1 MSDSRRS
8 FLKKLGIG
16 SAGFASILTNFG
28 SGIQKA
34 VTNQSLRSTPND
46 LKITKVSAAYCL
58 ESQRRMFLKIE
69 TNQGITGY
77 GEGTDAVVGGYYLA
91 KELGG
96 QIVGKN
102 PLDVY
107 RLFED
112 IRKYNGANTFSG
124 AQAGTFIGVL
134 SAIEIAL
141 WDLTGK
147 AVGLPVYRLIGG
159 KFRDSVHVYT
169 HPEVNNAPPAE
180 IAASCLAA
188 KNKGYDGIKVIVDY
202 SIYRDSG
209 IKQDYYNPTASN
221 RELDQIAKT
230 VGSVRDAIGPD
241 MALMVEMHTRYDLPT
256 GIRIV
261 KLLEQFNPTW
271 IEEPV
276 PAENMDALREIT
288 LSTNIPICVGENLF
302 LGYQFQELLEKK
314 AADIIMP
321 DIQKCGGIG
330 EGQRIANIANLHYV
344 PFAPHMVSSP
354 YGMMASAH
362 LCASVPNFYLME
374 TYQPALTTGWAGI
387 MEESPVIENSFL
399 KVSDKPGIGL
409 NLIEEGIRKYAT
421 PGIPFFA

>member
-1 MSDSRRS
+1 MFNSRRS
-8 FLKKLGIG
+8 FIKKLGIG
-16 SAGFASILTNFG
+16 GTAAVALYSNFG
-28 SGIQKA
+28 IGLQKA
-34 VTNQSLRSTPND
+34 VAVQPMNSAPSD

-58 ESQRRMFLKIE
+58 ESQRRMFVKIE

-112 IRKYNGANTFSG
+112 IRKYNGANVFSG
-124 AQAGTFIGVL
+124 AQAGTFVGVL

-141 WDLTGK
+141 WDVTGK
-147 AVGLPVYRLIGG
+147 ALELPVYRLIGG

-169 HPEVNNAPPAE
+169 HPEVNSAPPAE
-180 IAASCLAA
+180 IAASCLEAR
-188 KNKGYDGIKVIVDY
+188 NKGYDAIKFSVDY
-202 SIYRDSG
+202 SIYRNTG
-209 IKQDYYNPTASN
+209 IKQDDYNPTVSN
-221 RELDQIAKT
+221 KEIDLIVKI
-230 VGSVRDAIGPD
+230 VGSVREAVGPD
-241 MALMVEMHTRYDLPT
+241 MAIMVEMHTRYDVPT
-256 GIRIV
+256 SIRIIKV
-261 KLLEQFNPTW
+261 LEQFNPTW

-288 LSTNIPICVGENLF
+288 ESSNIPICVGENLY
-302 LGYQFQELLEKK
+302 LGYQFQQLLEKR

-362 LCASVPNFYLME
+362 LCSSVPNFYMME

-387 MEESPVIENSFL
+387 MEDTPVVENSFL

-409 NLIEEGIRKYAT
+409 KLIEDGIRKYAT
-421 PGIPFFA
+421 KGIPFFD

>member
-1 MSDSRRS
+1 MTNSRRS
-8 FLKKLGIG
+8 FLKKNGIG
-16 SAGFASILTNFG
+16 SVAGAAILTNFG

-34 VTNQSLRSTPND
+34 VANQTLRSTPSD
-46 LKITKVSAAYCL
+46 LKITKISAAYCL

-124 AQAGTFIGVL
+124 AQAGTFVGVL

-202 SIYRDSG
+202 STYRDLG

-221 RELDQIAKT
+221 KELDHIAKT
-230 VGSVRDAIGPD
+230 IGSVRDAVGPD
-241 MALMVEMHTRYDLPT
+241 MAIMVEMHTRYDLPT
-256 GIRIV
+256 AIRIV
-261 KLLEQFNPTW
+261 KVLEQFNPTW

-288 LSTNIPICVGENLF
+288 QSTNIPICVGENLY

-362 LCASVPNFYLME
+362 LCASVPNFYMME

-387 MEESPVIENSFL
+387 MEDTPVIENSFL

-409 NLIEEGIRKYAT
+409 NLIEDGIRKYAT
-421 PGIPFFA
+421 PGIPFFV

>member
-8 FLKKLGIG
+8 FLKTLGIG

-34 VTNQSLRSTPND
+34 VTNQSLRSTPED

-102 PLDVY
+102 PLEVY

-112 IRKYNGANTFSG
+112 IRKFNGANTFSG

-159 KFRDSVHVYT
+159 KFRDSIHVYT

-202 SIYRDSG
+202 STYKDTG

-221 RELDQIAKT
+221 KELDHIAKT
-230 VGSVRDAIGPD
+230 IGSVRDAVGPD
-241 MALMVEMHTRYDLPT
+241 MAIMVEMHTRYDLPT

-362 LCASVPNFYLME
+362 LCAAVPNFYMME

-387 MEESPVIENSFL
+387 MEETPVIENSFL

>member
-1 MSDSRRS
+1 MLNSRRT

-16 SAGFASILTNFG
+16 SSAAAALFTNFG
-28 SGIQKA
+28 TGLQKA
-34 VTNQSLRSTPND
+34 VAGQSISSAPSD
-46 LKITKVSAAYCL
+46 LKITKISAAYCL

-91 KELGG
+91 KEFGR
-96 QIVGKN
+96 QIAGKN

-112 IRKYNGANTFSG
+112 IRKYNGANVFSG

-134 SAIEIAL
+134 SAVEIAL
-141 WDLTGK
+141 WDITGK
-147 AVGLPVYRLIGG
+147 ALGLPVYRLLGG
-159 KFRDSVHVYT
+159 RFRDSIHVYT
-169 HPEVNNAPPAE
+169 HPEVNDGPPDV
-180 IAASCLAA
+180 IAASCLEAR
-188 KNKGYDGIKVIVDY
+188 NKGYDAIKFTVDY
-202 SIYRDSG
+202 SIYRTSG
-209 IKQDYYNPTASN
+209 IKQDVYNPTVN
-221 RELDQIAKT
+221 NQEIDQIVKT
-230 VGSVRDAIGPD
+230 VATVREAVGPKMAI
-241 MALMVEMHTRYDLPT
+241 MVEMHTRYDVPT
-256 GIRIV
+256 AIRLV
-261 KLLEQFNPTW
+261 KALEPFNPTW

-288 LSTNIPICVGENLF
+288 QSSNIPICVGENLY
-302 LGYQFQELLEKK
+302 LAYQFQTLLEKR

-330 EGQRIANIANLHYV
+330 EGQRIANVANLHYV

-362 LCASVPNFYLME
+362 LCASVPNFYMME

-387 MEESPVIENSFL
+387 MENTPVIEKSFL
-399 KVSDKPGIGL
+399 KVSEKPGIGL
-409 NLIEEGIRKYAT
+409 DLIEDGIRKYAT
-421 PGIPFFA
+421 PGIPFFE